1 MKISNPTLYGTN
13 GGVGSILTTVSYV
26 SSYVSGQLSTVS
38 GNLDTKINTVSNSL
52 SGYAKLSNGK
62 VNPQNLPD
70 LAITS
75 VRSVSSQVE
84 FFNTIYGYT
93 SGDLSNYLGTPVSSY
108 TDITAGQASLAVKYY
123 VQAKDSELSGYFQD
137 GDMLIISPA
146 SGQVLNEYI
155 LGTWII
161 QGGGMGVEIGDFS
174 AIKMY
179 IPRGDINNISISGV
193 EYSADPNGTIDLTA
207 PFNVITGTISAV
219 SGDLNGAITDIAA
232 ELATVSG
239 DLNAKI
245 ETVSGDLNGAI
256 TGVAAELATVS
267 GIVDVVDVVANKEI
281 FLSSTG
287 SSNMYGYT
295 YTLSASTVSG
305 DFAQIY
311 SNLLDA
317 SSADI
322 IEFKLQITEDD
333 NKYLPTVTCVYEAE
347 EKEQGAWGAYNL
359 IYPEVKITKDN
370 MGKSITTIS
379 VITTI
384 DGLNNKKWK
393 VYFTLP
399 ATVYKAETTPQS

>member
-38 GNLDTKINTVSNSL
+38 GNLNTKIETVSSSL
-52 SGYAKLSNGK
+52 SGYAELSNGK
-62 VNPQNLPD
+62 ISPSALPD

-75 VRSVSSQVE
+75 VRSVSSQVD
-84 FFNTIYGYT
+84 FFNTIYKYT
-93 SGDLSNYLGTPVSSY
+93 SGDLANYLGTPVSSY
-108 TDITAGQASLAVKYY
+108 TGITAEQASLAVKYY
-123 VQAKDSELSGYFQD
+123 VKAEDAELPGYFQD

-161 QGGGMGVEIGDFS
+161 QDGSAQQEVSDFS

-219 SGDLNGAITDIAA
+219 SGELQTNITTVSD
-232 ELATVSG
+232 ELQTNITTVSG
-239 DLNAKI
+239 DLN
-245 ETVSGDLNGAI
+245 TAI
-256 TGVAAELATVS
+256 TGVAAELAAVSDDLKTVS
-267 GIVDVVDVVANKEI
+267 DIVDVVDVVANKEI
-281 FLSSTG
+281 FLSSTA

-295 YTLSASTVSG
+295 YTPSTGAVSD

-311 SNLLDA
+311 GNLLDA
-317 SSADI
+317 LSANI
-322 IEFKLQITEDD
+322 IEFKLQITEY
-333 NKYLPTVTCVYEAE
+333 NNYLPTVTCVYEAE
-347 EKEQGAWGAYNL
+347 IKEQNAWGAYNL
-359 IYPEVKITKDN
+359 IYPEVKIINNT
-370 MGKSITTIS
+370 TTIS
-379 VITTI
+379 VITTT
-384 DGLNNKKWK
+384 DSLTNKKWK
-393 VYFTLP
+393 VYFTIP